1 MNELESLEENLEET
15 STAYWEIE
23 KLCMEMLDKCKVCCD
38 DCEEGKGSF
47 MRRNNKK
54 RFNQEVE
61 KLIKKLKKLG
71 VLIQTPSTDNRKKYK
86 WSGNSKKW
94 VGVLKELKNE

>member
-1 MNELESLEENLEET
+1 MDELESLNEEIEET

-23 KLCMEMLDKCKVCCD
+23 RLCMEMLDKCKVCCD

-47 MRRNNKK
+47 MKRNNKK

-61 KLIKKLKKLG
+61 KLIKKLKGLG
-71 VLIQTPSTDNRKKYK
+71 VLIQTPATDNRKKYK
-86 WSGNSKKW
+86 WSGNIKNWSN
-94 VGVLKELKNE
+94 LIKELK

>member
-1 MNELESLEENLEET
+1 MEDLESIDGVIIEEE

-23 KLCMEMLDKCKVCCD
+23 KLCVEMLDKCKVCCD

-54 RFNQEVE
+54 RFDEEVKKLIE
-61 KLIKKLKKLG
+61 KLKGLG
-71 VLIQTPSTDNRKKYK
+71 ILIQTPSTDNRKKYK
-86 WSGNSKKW
+86 WSGKLSNYLKL
-94 VGVLKELKNE
+94 LKE

>member
-1 MNELESLEENLEET
+1 
-15 STAYWEIE
+15 
-23 KLCMEMLDKCKVCCD
+23 
-38 DCEEGKGSF
+38 

-61 KLIKKLKKLG
+61 KLIKKLKGLG

-86 WSGNSKKW
+86 WSGNIKNWSN
-94 VGVLKELKNE
+94 LIKELK

>member
-1 MNELESLEENLEET
+1 MDELESLEENFEET

-23 KLCMEMLDKCKVCCD
+23 RLCMEMLNKYKVCCD

-61 KLIKKLKKLG
+61 KLIEKLKGLG

-86 WSGNSKKW
+86 WSGNLKNWSNL
-94 VGVLKELKNE
+94 VKELK